1 MVVKGKTLTLKE
13 HWQKLMDE
21 LRPMTPKK
29 RLEHLWEYYKW
40 VLGVLVIIGF
50 IVALVVT
57 SLINLNTEVLVSGVL
72 MNCDV
77 DPEGFDYL
85 SEGYYQTHKTEGK
98 RQRVDITYRNYDDP
112 ETSEDPAFNYDALQS
127 IMAMV
132 AASALDY
139 IMADDV
145 GMEAML
151 MPDFWMDLREL
162 FTEEE
167 LAQMDD
173 RVIKLVVEETGEV
186 IPMALNITDSEFC
199 KTYMASE
206 KGSTYIMFS
215 ITTPRPEACREMYE
229 RIMVLEEVPH
239 AQ

>member
-13 HWQKLMDE
+13 HWQKLMNE
-21 LRPMTPKK
+21 LKPMTPKK

-40 VLGVLVIIGF
+40 VLGVLALIGF

-57 SLINLNTEVLVSGVL
+57 SLINLNTEVLASGIL
-72 MNCDV
+72 MNCNV
-77 DPEGFDYL
+77 DADGFAYL
-85 SEGYYQTHKTEGK
+85 SDGYYQTHRTEGE
-98 RQRVDITYRNYDDP
+98 RQRVDLTYRNYGDP
-112 ETSEDPAFNYDALQS
+112 ETSEDPSFNYDVLQS
-127 IMAMV
+127 IVAMV
-132 AASALDY
+132 AASSLDY
-139 IMADDV
+139 IMTDDV

-151 MPDFWMDLREL
+151 MPDYWMDLRDL

-167 LAQMDD
+167 LTQMDE

-186 IPMALNITDSEFC
+186 IPMALDITDSEFC

-206 KGSTYIMFS
+206 KGKTYILFA
-215 ITTPRPEACREMYE
+215 ITTPRPEVCREMYE
-229 RIMVLEEVPH
+229 RIMVLEEIQY